1 MNEENN
7 QVTPVENN
15 QPEVNN
21 VDSATQK
28 PEGKVFT
35 EDEVNAIITKRLAKE
50 RQKQE
55 KAIAEAERLAK
66 MTSEERA
73 KEELRL
79 EREAFEKERKAHLDE
94 MNAFNKEK
102 MLTQTEKELINN
114 SLPTEFA
121 RYLVSEDAD
130 QTFSNIKEF
139 KALWDTALQNSINN
153 TLKASSKEPKRTSEK
168 KEVITWEQVTNDPSL
183 FNEYMKQNNK

>member
-35 EDEVNAIITKRLAKE
+35 ESEVNAIITKRLAKE

-79 EREAFEKERKAHLDE
+79 EREAFENERKAHLDE